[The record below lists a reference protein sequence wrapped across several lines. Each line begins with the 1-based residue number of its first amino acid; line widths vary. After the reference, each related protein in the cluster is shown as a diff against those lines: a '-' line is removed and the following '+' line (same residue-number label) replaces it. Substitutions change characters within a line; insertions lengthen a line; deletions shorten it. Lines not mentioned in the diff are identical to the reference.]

1 MTSVVDICNSAL
13 NKIGASN
20 IAALSEDS
28 KAGRLCNQRFDF
40 IRDALFRSHPWNC
53 LTQRVTIAPDSSAPE
68 FEFTKQFTLPTDP
81 FCLRVLGLSNPNIIY
96 RIEGRKLICNESS
109 IEMLYVGREID
120 VNKYDTLLVETLAM
134 LLAADIAYTI
144 VGSSTLAENLK
155 AQAKEVLSGARF
167 VDASEDNAINT
178 NVLADS
184 RVLAAD
190 TFISSRF

>member
-40 IRDALFRSHPWNC
+40 IRDGLFRSHPWNC
-53 LTQRVTIAPDSSAPE
+53 LTQRVTIAPDSAAPA

-81 FCLRVLGLSNPNIIY
+81 FCLRVLNLSNPNIIY

-109 IEMLYVGREID
+109 IEMLYIGREID
-120 VNKYDTLLVETLAM
+120 VNKYDTLLIETLAV

-155 AQAKEVLSGARF
+155 AQAKEVLSDARF